1 MVEELRELRLSKQI
15 PAKKMVAVVRQ
26 LYPKYDKTMQSK
38 CERGDEYGIRIR
50 EDAMEALY
58 AAFAP
63 EQLEQKQAKRSSG
76 HKLKCRI
83 SCRLPDEV
91 HAELLEF
98 IKEDGFKTMQD
109 WLTDTVEKYIRRK
122 RRARERRNKKWP
134 LTP

>member
-1 MVEELRELRLSKQI
+1 MAEDLRELRISKQI

-50 EDAMEALY
+50 EDALEALY
-58 AAFAP
+58 ATFAP
-63 EQLEQKQAKRSSG
+63 ERLEQKQVKRSSG

-91 HAELLEF
+91 HEELLEF
-98 IKEDGFKTMQD
+98 IKADGFKTMQD

-122 RRARERRNKKWP
+122 RRARERRNKQCLP
-134 LTP
+134 TP

>member
-1 MVEELRELRLSKQI
+1 MAEDLRELRISKQI

-50 EDAMEALY
+50 EDALEALY
-58 AAFAP
+58 ATFAP
-63 EQLEQKQAKRSSG
+63 ERLEQKQVKRSSG

-83 SCRLPDEV
+83 SCRLADEV

-98 IKEDGFKTMQD
+98 ISEDGYKTMQD
-109 WLTDTVEKYIRRK
+109 WLTDTVDKYIRRK
-122 RRARERRNKKWP
+122 RRARERRNKQ
-134 LTP
+134 